1 MGETLP
7 GLSQDSP
14 SNCPG
19 VAQGKTGT
27 SGLMGELWSGAV
39 SGVVGLVVGWLCF
52 IMFILYNKNHW
63 WG

>member
-1 MGETLP
+1 MSCDNELDE
-7 GLSQDSP
+7 S
-14 SNCPG
+14 CPG
-19 VAQGKTGT
+19 VAQELPNETGP
-27 SGLMGELWSGAV
+27 SGVNGGLWSGAV